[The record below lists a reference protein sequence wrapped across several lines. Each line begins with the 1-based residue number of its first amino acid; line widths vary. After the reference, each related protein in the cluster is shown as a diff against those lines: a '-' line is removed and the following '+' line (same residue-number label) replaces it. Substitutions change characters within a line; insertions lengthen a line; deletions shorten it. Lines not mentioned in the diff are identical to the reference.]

1 MILGGGTTDLAERDE
16 IMKMFWKHQINF
28 VISTNVI
35 SRGIDIPGLSFVLNF
50 DPPYIKDKD
59 GFYIAQPEQYLH
71 KIGRTGWFGT
81 RGVAL
86 TLIDE
91 LDYDKE
97 WKVMEEIKNKYE
109 IHDLVVLH
117 SAKEVIEEYTKWVY
131 DNV

>member
-1 MILGGGTTDLAERDE
+1 
-16 IMKMFWKHQINF
+16 
-28 VISTNVI
+28 
-35 SRGIDIPGLSFVLNF
+35 
-50 DPPYIKDKD
+50 
-59 GFYIAQPEQYLH
+59 
-71 KIGRTGWFGT
+71 
-81 RGVAL
+81 L

-117 SAKEVIEEYTKWVY
+117 SAKEVIDEYTKWVY